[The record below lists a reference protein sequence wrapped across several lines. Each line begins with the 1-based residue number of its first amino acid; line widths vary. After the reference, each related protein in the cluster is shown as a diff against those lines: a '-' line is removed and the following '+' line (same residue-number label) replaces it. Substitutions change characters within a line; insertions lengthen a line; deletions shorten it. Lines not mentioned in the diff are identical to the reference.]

1 MVGIFLVIMFIL
13 ASETSEFFVSNVSGS
28 IFNLGRIIIYSLQ
41 RELIVHLLGVG
52 CLTLFCPKN
61 VPTVSMER
69 RIYRLFGAGVSVPE
83 ICVSLYTLAWVFLEK
98 NMLQK

>member
-28 IFNLGRIIIYSLQ
+28 IFNLGKIIIYSLQ

-61 VPTVSMER
+61 VPTVYMER
-69 RIYRLFGAGVSVPE
+69 RIYTLFGAGVSVPE
-83 ICVSLYTLAWVFLEK
+83 ICDSLYTLAWVFLEK